1 MAENKCGDIYGQIES
16 DPTETITFNNPS
28 YPEWLAK
35 YNASKDKTSL
45 TININ
50 LIPSYPRSIYDSNW
64 VHKMKEK
71 KNGSSEVD

>member
-16 DPTETITFNNPS
+16 DPTIDN
-28 YPEWLAK
+28 
-35 YNASKDKTSL
+35 
-45 TININ
+45 N

-71 KNGSSEVD
+71 KEYEATNKFFSVPVFWKDK